1 MIATI
6 IVIVVIA
13 LLVLWVISVQR
24 KLVNAEELTKNAM
37 SQIGVQQSSRW
48 DALTGLVELIKSYN
62 EHEYITL
69 KSVIAARAGIDS
81 NSTAEQA
88 QAQEDPL
95 QQALVQVRAISEQ
108 YPDLKADAMYI
119 KTMDS
124 VNTYENQV
132 RLSRMTYNDTVT
144 RYNRQIRQIPDSF
157 VASLFHFTEKQYLK
171 ENTAKSDMPSLKI

>member
-1 MIATI
+1 M
-6 IVIVVIA
+6 
-13 LLVLWVISVQR
+13 
-24 KLVNAEELTKNAM
+24 
-37 SQIGVQQSSRW
+37 
-48 DALTGLVELIKSYN
+48 
-62 EHEYITL
+62 
-69 KSVIAARAGIDS
+69 
-81 NSTAEQA
+81 
-88 QAQEDPL
+88 
-95 QQALVQVRAISEQ
+95 QVRAISEQ

-157 VASLFHFTEKQYLK
+157 VAALFHFTEKQYLK